1 MADEDPQEVRIQAEI
16 DRLLSEANVERLRG
30 RFQEAEQRC
39 REVLRRD
46 EGNVAAYE
54 LLGDLEYAQ
63 GRLSRALE
71 TYQQARRLDPSRASL
86 EEKVARLTVEVTRAE
101 MELEQAAALR
111 ERPAGRGEFRNPV
124 NACLLSLLVPGLGQ
138 IYNRDYGLGI
148 GLLSGFMLLGGYVF
162 NVFMQGLLSHRS
174 PRLWE
179 SFRLF
184 FREMSLGGQLFFGF
198 CLLLLIG
205 LYLYTVITAP
215 LRSMALN
222 REKEEVWI

>member
-63 GRLSRALE
+63 GRLSRASGDLPTGPPPGPQPGLPGGE
-71 TYQQARRLDPSRASL
+71 SGPPDGGGDPRRDG
-86 EEKVARLTVEVTRAE
+86 TG
-101 MELEQAAALR
+101 
-111 ERPAGRGEFRNPV
+111 AGRRAAGAAGGPGGVRNPV